1 MVMIRPL
8 QDADV
13 EAVAEVHVR
22 TWRSAYAGIIPADYL
37 ASLDPVQ
44 FAKRRRSFPVPP
56 GAGTVVAADDDGT
69 IVGFAT
75 FGPARLAQGTEYDR
89 TNAELYAIYVDPDH
103 QGAGTGRHL
112 LTAARAALKAAG
124 FPRMW
129 LWVLAENHPSRRFYE
144 HLGMTADGTTHLY
157 TPRGTSAKLPEVRY
171 AVEL

>member
-8 QDADV
+8 NDADIDG
-13 EAVAEVHVR
+13 VAEVHVR

-44 FAKRRRSFPVPP
+44 FARRRRTFPVPP
-56 GAGTVVAADDDGT
+56 GAATLVADDDGA

-75 FGPARLAQGTEYDR
+75 FGPARVAQGNEYDQA
-89 TNAELYAIYVDPDH
+89 NGELYAIYVDPDH
-103 QGAGTGRHL
+103 QGAGTGRRL
-112 LTAARAALKAAG
+112 LAAARAALKAAG

-144 HLGMTADGTTHLY
+144 HMGMAADGMTHVY